1 MFDIFKLIFLLFAF
15 TFDLYKWCVF
25 IAATGTVQNKELLEV
40 RTKTLTITLV
50 VIQISIFTVF
60 TTFIVGVYTAGNPSP
75 NPTPEYNKWMH
86 YEHILNMT
94 TFFVF
99 LVLYVCVLI
108 LLTNRLK
115 KSYP

>member
-1 MFDIFKLIFLLFAF
+1 MFDNMKLTFILFAF

-25 IAATGTVQNKELLEV
+25 IAATGTVQNKKLLEA
-40 RTKTLTITLV
+40 RTKTLTIALV
-50 VIQISIFTVF
+50 VIQISIFSIF
-60 TTFIVGVYTAGNPSP
+60 TAFTVGVYTTENPSP

-86 YEHILNMT
+86 YEHILNMAI
-94 TFFVF
+94 FFVF